1 NYYDGSGFNN
11 AGQTFLLA
19 SGTTSYSYASAS
31 SKPSVGHTY
40 HITVKTT
47 DNTTTANS
55 DNNAAS
61 RSFTYDTTPPTA
73 AFTFPAAGG
82 FYNASGWSGSITGP
96 AADSGSGVNKVEV
109 AIQDG
114 SGNYYDGSGFN
125 NAGQTFLLASGT
137 TSWSYAIA
145 SSKLSDGHTYHIT
158 VKTTD
163 NTTTAN
169 SDNNAA
175 SRSFTYDTTPPT
187 AAFTFPAAGGFYNA
201 SGWSGSIT
209 GPAADSGSGVNK
221 VEVAIQD
228 GSGNYYDGSGFNNA
242 GQTFLLASGTTSW
255 SYAI

>member
-1 NYYDGSGFNN
+1 MP
-11 AGQTFLLA
+11 
-19 SGTTSYSYASAS
+19 GTSRRPRRAPRSPTTPLRRRR
-31 SKPSVGHTY
+31 PSP
-40 HITVKTT
+40 
-47 DNTTTANS
+47 S
-55 DNNAAS
+55 PRRAAS
-61 RSFTYDTTPPTA
+61 TTP
-73 AFTFPAAGG
+73 
-82 FYNASGWSGSITGP
+82 
-96 AADSGSGVNKVEV
+96 ADSGSGVNKVEV

-209 GPAADSGSGVNK
+209 GPAADSGSAVNK
-221 VEVAIQD
+221 VEVAIHD
-228 GSGNYYDGSGFNNA
+228 GSGNHYATSG
-242 GQTFLLASGTTSW
+242 
-255 SYAI
+255 